1 MPHNE
6 SPSLT
11 VEIIISQQRPKGNQ
25 VDKEK
30 PTKVGSLCGPDLQLF
45 LLMFLVELLIVLELA
60 RVESYDWKARGV
72 APFFVLALSRALL
85 CGFHFAASFSALP
98 SHALN
103 AIDVFSWDM

>member
-45 LLMFLVELLIVLELA
+45 LHRAKRNKHKIYSLTRAQTAYIRLFFLCSL
-60 RVESYDWKARGV
+60 
-72 APFFVLALSRALL
+72 
-85 CGFHFAASFSALP
+85 
-98 SHALN
+98 
-103 AIDVFSWDM
+103 

>member
-11 VEIIISQQRPKGNQ
+11 VEIIISQQRPKGNR

-45 LLMFLVELLIVLELA
+45 LLMFLVELLIV
-60 RVESYDWKARGV
+60 
-72 APFFVLALSRALL
+72 
-85 CGFHFAASFSALP
+85 
-98 SHALN
+98 
-103 AIDVFSWDM
+103 